1 MMVLLPSRNCC
12 VQPRWDYGWNVVGL
26 TLVAQGL
33 SLGVLIYSFAL
44 FVVPWIEAFG
54 SDRAAIM
61 TAMVVM
67 QLGTG
72 LISPF
77 SGRAMDRVPI
87 RYLMIGGAVAAGLG
101 MVLTSLAT
109 SLWQIIVIF
118 ATLMPIGITL
128 TGPLAAQTLVTK
140 WFAARRG
147 LAVGISAMGTSM
159 GGFLVPPLVAALV
172 AGYSWR
178 VALVVLAV
186 SMVVFICPLALW
198 VLRREPPSASEAATT
213 QQRRRGDWSTLGI
226 MSTSVF
232 WITLVVLVPV
242 NAGFGGVQFNLGA
255 LVDDL
260 GFAPGYAASLI
271 SVTALSMIVGKLFFG
286 GVGDRVDHRLL
297 FWVMVA
303 LMSGALWLFA
313 HSVSVSG
320 LIGAA
325 VFMGLATGGVL
336 PMSALVVSSRFGAEN
351 FGQVMGLVNAGMTM
365 GSVGPLLAGWVFD
378 QTGSYEPAFL
388 AFLAALLPGAVL
400 MAWLPSIDA
409 FARRAPRVA
418 TVD

>member
-1 MMVLLPSRNCC
+1 
-12 VQPRWDYGWNVVGL
+12 VQPRWAYGWNVVGL

-33 SLGVLIYSFAL
+33 SIGILIYSFAL
-44 FVVPWIEAFG
+44 FVVPWIDTFG
-54 SDRAAIM
+54 SERAAIM

-87 RYLMIGGAVAAGLG
+87 RYLMIAGALATGLG
-101 MVLTSLAT
+101 LVLASLAT
-109 SLWQIIVIF
+109 ALWQIIAIF
-118 ATLMPIGITL
+118 ATFMPLGMSL

-140 WFAARRG
+140 WFADRRG
-147 LAVGISAMGTSM
+147 LAVGVSAMGTSI
-159 GGFLVPPLVAALV
+159 GGFMLPPLVSLLV

-178 VALVVLAV
+178 VAFMVLAV
-186 SMVVFICPLALW
+186 FMVVVICPLAFW
-198 VLRREPPSASEAATT
+198 VLRREPPVVSEAVRSA
-213 QQRRRGDWSTLGI
+213 QGHHGNWSTLGI

-260 GFAPGYAASLI
+260 GFGPGYAASLI
-271 SVTALSMIVGKLFFG
+271 SVTALSMIFGKLFFG

-303 LMSGALWLFA
+303 LMAGGLWQFA
-313 HSVSVSG
+313 HSVGVGG
-320 LIGAA
+320 LITGA

-336 PMSALVVSSRFGAEN
+336 PLSALVVGSRFGAEN
-351 FGQVMGLVNAGMTM
+351 FGQVMGLVNAGMTL
-365 GSVGPLLAGWVFD
+365 GAVGPLLAGWVFD

-388 AFLAALLPGAVL
+388 AFLVALIPGAVL
-400 MAWLPSIDA
+400 MAWLPSIDGFITRSRGLA
-409 FARRAPRVA
+409 APPA
-418 TVD
+418 D